1 MSKATLGRLLRN
13 AEPAYIQPSRVEN
26 LASLPRYRATIGLVN
41 MYHRAHKFRKMCMD
55 ELVKLSSSD
64 SNEINEAS
72 SSSTSSSSSSTSSS
86 SSESSS
92 HHVKSLRQRL
102 HKLTAAAT
110 TTTTNPFLTD
120 GLAHYVAHW
129 LSVYASDDF
138 MFELAFRRNA
148 LSPANSHCD
157 NRFFGDEPP
166 STRQL
171 LRRVLAP
178 ASTDNATLVLEF
190 GDTLLAE
197 YRQRS
202 LSQSAKMRHRAF
214 YTDKPINTL
223 IAKLSADIDAMR
235 RSTTSTSTSAT
246 SSKPANTA
254 NNTKTNSEFPI
265 DEFGHVVIASQ
276 KPATTKN
283 TTTNPQASSENTV
296 SLFVERN
303 ERLLLHILERMA
315 SLDIGELVNIGG
327 VEFLLAL
334 YEKHPRSELYLNTI
348 GKCLCLLSLDAKRHH
363 LFVVSG
369 WLKRLHHML
378 HSASADTNA
387 ATADADADANAGDSR
402 DAILSH
408 TENNINF
415 VRETIAHKILFNLT
429 TLSRWAVKNQ
439 SGDESSQA
447 TTPQPPPPPPPP
459 PVYSTM
465 LYPLWPYSGDEH
477 EAAVTTVSSHHAHEF
492 DVIFVHGL
500 RGSLFRTWR
509 QEDQLEIF
517 DVDDVESEREKDGN
531 AADEADDDEER
542 NRTTRCWARDWLPLD
557 VEEHMTLDN
566 DDEENATAATAY
578 KLRVLGVD
586 YDSLYSLWGQE
597 LVDEKKLNLSIKK
610 QAAQLAEQ
618 LRLAKVCLFFA
629 LFCSFCLK

>member
-1 MSKATLGRLLRN
+1 
-13 AEPAYIQPSRVEN
+13 
-26 LASLPRYRATIGLVN
+26 
-41 MYHRAHKFRKMCMD
+41 
-55 ELVKLSSSD
+55 
-64 SNEINEAS
+64 
-72 SSSTSSSSSSTSSS
+72 
-86 SSESSS
+86 
-92 HHVKSLRQRL
+92 
-102 HKLTAAAT
+102 
-110 TTTTNPFLTD
+110 
-120 GLAHYVAHW
+120 
-129 LSVYASDDF
+129 
-138 MFELAFRRNA
+138 
-148 LSPANSHCD
+148 
-157 NRFFGDEPP
+157 
-166 STRQL
+166 
-171 LRRVLAP
+171 
-178 ASTDNATLVLEF
+178 
-190 GDTLLAE
+190 
-197 YRQRS
+197 
-202 LSQSAKMRHRAF
+202 
-214 YTDKPINTL
+214 
-223 IAKLSADIDAMR
+223 
-235 RSTTSTSTSAT
+235 
-246 SSKPANTA
+246 
-254 NNTKTNSEFPI
+254 
-265 DEFGHVVIASQ
+265 
-276 KPATTKN
+276 
-283 TTTNPQASSENTV
+283 
-296 SLFVERN
+296 
-303 ERLLLHILERMA
+303 MA

-477 EAAVTTVSSHHAHEF
+477 EAAVTTMSSHHAHEF

-517 DVDDVESEREKDGN
+517 DVDDDESEREKGGN
-531 AADEADDDEER
+531 ATDEADDDEER

-610 QAAQLAEQ
+610 QAAQLADQ

-629 LFCSFCLK
+629 LFCSFCLNLYLQQQRKIGRRSTDDLDLSLDGRPHCQAASRRLGGSEKQQQQSEWRRPCGQLQCDCLPQHATSRLGLGSQRRQILLRSLSLHRNHRAGRQQHVSSRPQQTVRKPFAKTQIKKLTLFFLLNELLLLLSFYECCRFLKLIDNGRLNQMRILSLCETLPTYIYANWYAQTVSQQSANLGVGDFHLVHYKDHTNICKPHDRTCDVYKACVRLVVERIQCQLATCDVCRQANKRYAAAQRPLAAYFNRRLFESLNLIES